1 MNIKAHRRRRRRRAL
16 LTSCVPVELLHR
28 PIVFFAAALMVTA
41 VISSDSNATTISLPT
56 IERKLSKHHH
66 NHKQKTP
73 IDYTKYSCD
82 ALSTIQAKYPK
93 RFDKCEFAHN
103 CNEGGGILFPSLFC
117 ANVDTPWYHQTY
129 RALLL
134 VFLSLSLLLLF
145 RLLSSTTDEFFSPGL
160 ELFSLTLGLPPRF
173 AGVTLLALGNGA
185 PDVAAT
191 MNAILVDERRGY
203 EMALGELTGVSMFVT
218 SVILGVIVSLSGADS
233 GSKSGKEQIDDGEG
247 NGDETAEERLRSPV
261 VVAGVPCQG
270 PLLRDI
276 SVLILVCVVSL
287 SYLKRGVVDYGF
299 VYTLLGMYG
308 AYVVLVLG
316 ADAYHIFSHAPSLL
330 VEGDETS
337 DSSHVGDEEMI
348 GQQKE
353 SKAFGDADEEVMTS
367 LTDEQTSLI
376 VSTTNT
382 AYTRSDSAPQQ
393 QQYRPRSVSGHHNY
407 HFYHHNSLPAHSHSL
422 GFTVME
428 AISNYSCNEQ
438 GQLVDTSANSRT
450 KQIAS
455 TVATT
460 NTSSPAAI
468 SPAETSSIFSKTK
481 GMTTTTRTLTTSS
494 GDGWAP
500 VQDDGME
507 PLVIF
512 HPHHAVHPHHGPGG
526 LLFLRSKS
534 TGSST
539 SLAHQR
545 HSSADDCQRQHL
557 WSQEEITKWHSL
569 NQSSSYD
576 ASSSRTTPISVPI
589 VPSIHVMQQHG
600 TATTTAMLQIAAS
613 SSSNVAE
620 DGSMDNPFHRSNG
633 QNVHNNSDIRP
644 NGWREACSS
653 NLREFR
659 DHWRDFFTDIYR
671 NEENSVSDVI
681 LLSVELPFTIVRK
694 LTNPVPCDGYYCR
707 PLVATSLALS
717 PLWLWYYFLDQFGI
731 NIFSS
736 YLGHI
741 LSIVALTT
749 GLTVMRYAPGGEGPM
764 DLWMVVPLT
773 LYGFTIAATWLD
785 SIAGKLVQL
794 LDLFGILLQ
803 IPATVM
809 GLMVLAPGN
818 SLQDLV
824 ANVSLSKKGLSTMA
838 TTACLAGPIFNL
850 CVGLGLGFWAL
861 MKNTGKGEIRVEL
874 PANIATGFY
883 FTIANCA
890 LIVIAGRVVGKG
902 VIGRGYGYVACGLYV
917 VYVLTSLHV

>member
-1 MNIKAHRRRRRRRAL
+1 
-16 LTSCVPVELLHR
+16 
-28 PIVFFAAALMVTA
+28 
-41 VISSDSNATTISLPT
+41 
-56 IERKLSKHHH
+56 
-66 NHKQKTP
+66 
-73 IDYTKYSCD
+73 
-82 ALSTIQAKYPK
+82 
-93 RFDKCEFAHN
+93 
-103 CNEGGGILFPSLFC
+103 
-117 ANVDTPWYHQTY
+117 
-129 RALLL
+129 
-134 VFLSLSLLLLF
+134 
-145 RLLSSTTDEFFSPGL
+145 
-160 ELFSLTLGLPPRF
+160 
-173 AGVTLLALGNGA
+173 
-185 PDVAAT
+185 
-191 MNAILVDERRGY
+191 
-203 EMALGELTGVSMFVT
+203 
-218 SVILGVIVSLSGADS
+218 VIVSLSGGDG
-233 GSKSGKEQIDDGEG
+233 GSKSGKEKNDDVEE
-247 NGDETAEERLRSPV
+247 NGDEIAEERIRSPV
-261 VVAGVPCQG
+261 VVEGVPCQG

-276 SVLILVCVVSL
+276 SVLILVCVVSM
-287 SYLKRGVVDYGF
+287 SYLKGGVIDYGF

-316 ADAYHIFSHAPSLL
+316 ADAYHIFYHAPSLL

-353 SKAFGDADEEVMTS
+353 SKAFGDADEEVMT
-367 LTDEQTSLI
+367 LLADEQTSLI
-376 VSTTNT
+376 VSTTNI

-393 QQYRPRSVSGHHNY
+393 QQYRPCSGSGHHHHNY
-407 HFYHHNSLPAHSHSL
+407 HLYHHNSLPAHSHSL
-422 GFTVME
+422 GVTVME
-428 AISNYSCNEQ
+428 AISNYSCNEP
-438 GQLVDTSANSRT
+438 GQLLDMSENSRT
-450 KQIAS
+450 RQTVS

-460 NTSSPAAI
+460 NTSSPAAV

-481 GMTTTTRTLTTSS
+481 GMTTTTLTLTTSS

-539 SLAHQR
+539 SLAHHR
-545 HSSADDCQRQHL
+545 HSSADDCQRQHS
-557 WSQEEITKWHSL
+557 WSQGEITNLHPL

-576 ASSSRTTPISVPI
+576 ASSPRTTPISAPI
-589 VPSIHVMQQHG
+589 VPSIHVIQQHG

-620 DGSMDNPFHRSNG
+620 DGGMDNPFHRSNG
-633 QNVHNNSDIRP
+633 QNVYNNSDIRP

-681 LLSVELPFTIVRK
+681 FLSVELPFTIVRK

-736 YLGHI
+736 YAGHI

-749 GLTVMRYAPGGEGPM
+749 GLAVMRYAPGGEGPM

-785 SIAGKLVQL
+785 SIADKLVQL
-794 LDLFGILLQ
+794 LGLFGILLQ

-861 MKNTGKGEIRVEL
+861 MKNTGKEEIRVEL

-890 LIVIAGRVVGKG
+890 LIVFAGRVVGKG

-917 VYVLTSLHV
+917 VYVLTSLYV